1 MNTKS
6 VQNFHS
12 SSRRQR
18 HIPSTK
24 KIKFDPSASFVD
36 GNNITKKFM
45 IFKESASNIS
55 FPEFWDLIWKTGSK
69 VIVRFDKGKSMKHS
83 WLNSSSSLE
92 YSVGRYTL
100 WKKTMIDKYYTQIN
114 LTVRNDKENKS
125 RKIIHYQYHDV
136 PDDQAPFYST
146 QFICFWKMVNQRHE
160 DCILEGAKGKKK
172 AFSPIV
178 MYSAKCFERLVSIC
192 VIDICLDQLTE
203 EQPVSVT
210 KTLTNIK
217 SQLFL
222 QLISSDE
229 EEFVKK
235 TLQHIQRLFVW
246 RKGEDNN
253 SGLEIKSFRN
263 RVRKYCLLF
272 KRKSVG

>member
-1 MNTKS
+1 
-6 VQNFHS
+6 
-12 SSRRQR
+12 
-18 HIPSTK
+18 
-24 KIKFDPSASFVD
+24 
-36 GNNITKKFM
+36 
-45 IFKESASNIS
+45 
-55 FPEFWDLIWKTGSK
+55 
-69 VIVRFDKGKSMKHS
+69 
-83 WLNSSSSLE
+83 
-92 YSVGRYTL
+92 
-100 WKKTMIDKYYTQIN
+100 
-114 LTVRNDKENKS
+114 
-125 RKIIHYQYHDV
+125 
-136 PDDQAPFYST
+136 
-146 QFICFWKMVNQRHE
+146 MVNQRHE
-160 DCILEGAKGKKK
+160 DCTLEGAKGKKK
-172 AFSPIV
+172 ALSPIV

-203 EQPVSVT
+203 EQPVSVV

-235 TLQHIQRLFVW
+235 TLQHIQRSFVW

-272 KRKSVG
+272 KRKSVGWVFSVETAVKTRYFCDSVYRHVGWLCGADRCA

>member
-6 VQNFHS
+6 VQNFQS
-12 SSRRQR
+12 SSRKHR
-18 HIPSTK
+18 HILSTK
-24 KIKFDPSASFVD
+24 KIKFDPSVSFFNGHD
-36 GNNITKKFM
+36 ITKKFM
-45 IFKESASNIS
+45 VFKESASNIS
-55 FPEFWDLIWKTGSK
+55 FPEFWDLIWKTGSR
-69 VIVRFDKGKSMKHS
+69 VIVRFDKGTSMKHF

-100 WKKTMIDKYYTQIN
+100 WKKTIIDKYYTQIN

-136 PDDQAPFYST
+136 PDHQAPFYST

-160 DCILEGAKGKKK
+160 GCILEGATGKKK
-172 AFSPIV
+172 ALSPIV

-192 VIDICLDQLTE
+192 VVDICLDQLTE
-203 EQPVSVT
+203 EQPVSVDKIFT
-210 KTLTNIK
+210 SIK
-217 SQLFL
+217 NQLFL
-222 QLISSDE
+222 HSISSDE

-235 TLQHIQRLFVW
+235 TLQHIQRSFVW
-246 RKGEDNN
+246 RKREDNN